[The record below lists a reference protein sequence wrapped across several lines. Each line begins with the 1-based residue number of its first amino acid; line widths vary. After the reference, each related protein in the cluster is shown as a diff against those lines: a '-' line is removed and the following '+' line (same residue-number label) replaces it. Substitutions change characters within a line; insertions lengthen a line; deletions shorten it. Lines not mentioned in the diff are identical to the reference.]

1 MSYNQPFAEQLAF
14 FRQKLNLPTEAWDDI
29 TLAAHDRAFVVAG
42 AQGADLLADLRDAMD
57 AAIENGTGLEQFRK
71 DFARI
76 VAQNGWTGWT
86 GEGTPGGVAWRTKV
100 IYQTNMAT
108 SYAAGRFKQLSDPD
122 LLKILPYWQY
132 HHNDSVMHP
141 RPLHVSWD
149 GLTLP
154 PDHPFWETHFPP
166 NGWGCQC
173 WVSAVSQDDFM
184 AAIAAGR
191 GPADA
196 PDGTAGID
204 LGFGYAPGAS
214 LSQNN
219 DTGSG
224 EQQALQDFAAQKIDT
239 LPPEIGG
246 DLLQSLVGIIKV
258 ALLNELLKKIAERK
272 AAQPD
277 VKPQPDASF
286 AGFDPGQPRVD
297 AGNPDGGEWT
307 AEGGAAQAVVPKV
320 QEGHHTLDK
329 AVAIE
334 NSALVEA
341 RSTASYDIKELSS
354 TQIQSLRDNRGGGTY
369 TWLPKS
375 QVSTHD
381 GHVIGMQRWLA
392 DKQGMATKE
401 GTAARAAAFDS
412 GKARYDTLLAQAKAG
427 GVKGVRVGMR
437 TSTIKEKMK
446 AHGMAVEFADDD
458 EGLDFM
464 AGIDD
469 SIFLRARRAIRRM
482 F

>member
-184 AAIAAGR
+184 AAIANGR

-196 PDGTAGID
+196 PDGTEGID

-214 LSQNN
+214 LVN
-219 DTGSG
+219 
-224 EQQALQDFAAQKIDT
+224 FAKEKIEK
-239 LPPEIGG
+239 LPPELAQG
-246 DLLQSLVGIIKV
+246 LLQDIADIIGNV
-258 ALLNELLKKIAERK
+258 LAIALAKKIAERK
-272 AAQPD
+272 AAQID
-277 VKPQPDASF
+277 GKPQPDVSF
-286 AGFDPGQPRVD
+286 AGFDPGQPRVE

-307 AEGGAAQAVVPKV
+307 AEGGAAQAVVSKV
-320 QEGHHTLDK
+320 KEGHHTLTEPRKILRETEK
-329 AVAIE
+329 AVAVE
-334 NSALVEA
+334 NSELVDA

-354 TQIQSLRDNRGGGTY
+354 TQIQMLRDNRGGGTY

-375 QVSTHD
+375 QISTHD
-381 GHVIGMQRWLA
+381 GHVIGMPRWLA

-401 GTAARAAAFDS
+401 GTTARVAAFDA
-412 GKARYDTLLAQAKAG
+412 GKARYETLLAQAKAG

-437 TSTIKEKMK
+437 TTTIKEKMK
-446 AHGMAVEFADDD
+446 AHGMAIEFADDD

-464 AGIDD
+464 AGIED